1 MQIRKKKSWKIEC
14 SHLVIVNGSIVLTR
28 FDMWCSSQQ
37 FVNVSKP
44 SYGACSNFYNKK
56 LSNYHWNRIFLKFF
70 FCVCLE
76 QTRNNNLERY
86 TERERKSK
94 INISW
99 ESFSSYSPLILPT
112 IEMLFLFLSLHG
124 VVHSLSHFVIIR
136 ILHG

>member
-70 FCVCLE
+70 FVFVLNKLE
-76 QTRNNNLERY
+76 ITIWGGTRRQKEKV
-86 TERERKSK
+86 KSIFHEK
-94 INISW
+94 VFPHILL
-99 ESFSSYSPLILPT
+99 SFYQQSKCFFCSSASMASYI
-112 IEMLFLFLSLHG
+112 
-124 VVHSLSHFVIIR
+124 LSH
-136 ILHG
+136 ILW